1 VTIEGRTGKVAA
13 DGLYSRDYTEM
24 DWSYLNEGFLWVC
37 EKKME
42 LMHWDDATTIDA
54 VQRPD

>member
-1 VTIEGRTGKVAA
+1 VTTWWRTGKVAA

-24 DWSYLNEGFLWVC
+24 DWSYVDAGFLWVC
-37 EKKME
+37 EKKMG
-42 LMHWDDATTIDA
+42 LAPWDDASTIDA